1 VQDVRELS
9 VKKSL
14 LAQDTMAQRYL
25 LSTYDNQRN
34 STIEASDSKS
44 TLMIAP
50 NSLKDY
56 HTRVLVN
63 HMN

>member
-1 VQDVRELS
+1 MQDVRELS

-14 LAQDTMAQRYL
+14 LAQDTMVQRYL
-25 LSTYDNQRN
+25 LSSYENQRN

-44 TLMIAP
+44 ALIIAP

-56 HTRVLVN
+56 QTRILVN

>member
-1 VQDVRELS
+1 M
-9 VKKSL
+9 KKSL
-14 LAQDTMAQRYL
+14 LAQDTMVQRYL
-25 LSTYDNQRN
+25 LSSYENQRN

-44 TLMIAP
+44 ALIIAP

-56 HTRVLVN
+56 QTRILVN

>member
-14 LAQDTMAQRYL
+14 LAQDTMVQRYL
-25 LSTYDNQRN
+25 LSSYENQWN

-44 TLMIAP
+44 ALIIAP

-56 HTRVLVN
+56 QTRILVN